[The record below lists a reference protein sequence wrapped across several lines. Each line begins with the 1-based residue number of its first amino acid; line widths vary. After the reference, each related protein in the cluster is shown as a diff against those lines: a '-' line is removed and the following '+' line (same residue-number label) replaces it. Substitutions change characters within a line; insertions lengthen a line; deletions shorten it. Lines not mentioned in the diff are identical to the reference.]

1 MSKLKKINFKEK
13 MSKFSDYWSPKVV
26 AEMNEYQF
34 KMVKIKDDFEWH
46 SHDDT
51 DEVFIVLKG
60 DMNINFRDQVIK
72 LSEGEMLVVPKGV
85 EHKPYADEECEVMI
99 VEPRDVINT
108 GNLKSDLTADN
119 DIWI

>member
-99 VEPRDVINT
+99 VEPRGVINT
-108 GNLKSDLTADN
+108 GNFKGDLTADN

>member
-13 MSKFSDYWSPKVV
+13 MSKISDYWSPKVV

-72 LSEGEMLVVPKGV
+72 LLEGEMLVVPKGV

-99 VEPRDVINT
+99 VEPRGVINT
-108 GNLKSDLTADN
+108 GNFKSDLTADN